1 MLETTTEK
9 DLIIA
14 RQNSQIEEMIHFMAH
29 LDLSETICE
38 KMAKENGEQE
48 YGVCQ
53 CSCEE
58 CIREYFIGN

>member
-1 MLETTTEK
+1 MVCVGSTPAGTAICRLNLGVMMLETTTEK

-38 KMAKENGEQE
+38 KMAKENL
-48 YGVCQ
+48 
-53 CSCEE
+53 
-58 CIREYFIGN
+58 

>member
-1 MLETTTEK
+1 MEATTEK

-14 RQNSQIEEMIHFMAH
+14 RQNSQIEEMIYFISH
-29 LDLSETICE
+29 LDLSDTICD
-38 KMAKENGEQE
+38 KIAKLNGEEE

-58 CIREYFIGN
+58 CIRKYFISN

>member
-1 MLETTTEK
+1 MEATTEK

-29 LDLSETICE
+29 LDLSDTICD
-38 KMAKENGEQE
+38 KMAKLNGEKE

-58 CIREYFIGN
+58 CIRKYFIGN

>member
-1 MLETTTEK
+1 METTTEK

-14 RQNSQIEEMIHFMAH
+14 RQNSKIEEIIHFISH
-29 LDLSETICE
+29 LDLSDTICD
-38 KMAKENGEQE
+38 KMAKLNGEEE

-58 CIREYFIGN
+58 CIRKYFIGS

>member
-1 MLETTTEK
+1 METTVEK

-14 RQNSQIEEMIHFMAH
+14 RQNSQIEEMILFMSH
-29 LDLSETICE
+29 LDLCDTICA
-38 KMAKENGEQE
+38 KMAKLNGEEE

-58 CIREYFIGN
+58 CIRKYFIGN